1 MPTAPHQMSYAYFDY
16 DCEDYDD
23 NDDVFAEA
31 ESFYSFEELVKL
43 KPRNPLL
50 KGVEID
56 HDGDVK
62 GKLIIQ
68 DYEGHSD
75 AILYGEL
82 EKMLKLYNDGG
93 VPYELVLFPCSSTC
107 T

>member
-1 MPTAPHQMSYAYFDY
+1 MPTAPTHQMSYAYFDY

-23 NDDVFAEA
+23 NDDVFAE

-43 KPRNPLL
+43 IPRNPLL

-56 HDGDVK
+56 HGEK

-68 DYEGHSD
+68 DDGGHSD